1 MNKLLIAG
9 NWKMNL
15 GPTKA
20 RNLAGVLAQR
30 WPSGSF
36 TNQVV
41 VSPPALSVAAVIDE
55 LRGTDIA
62 VSVQNVHAEDSGAF
76 TGEISAPMVKDTG
89 CDYVIVGHS
98 ERREYFGEN
107 DALVAKKAKQVIA
120 NDLTAIVCVGE
131 KLEQRKKDEQEKVV
145 KQQLDAVLGNVSQ
158 FNTKQFVIA
167 YEPVWA
173 IGTGET
179 ASSEQAQEMHQFI
192 RSVLKDHWSD
202 EHSDQVKI
210 LYGGSMKPSNAEEL
224 LSQDD
229 VDGGLIGGASL
240 EVDSFSK
247 IIKIG
252 ESLTS
257 NG

>member
-1 MNKLLIAG
+1 MDKLLIAG

-20 RNLAGVLAQR
+20 KNLAGVLAQR

-41 VSPPALSVAAVIDE
+41 VAPPALSVAAVIDE
-55 LRGTDIA
+55 LNATDIA
-62 VSVQNVHAEDSGAF
+62 VSVQNVHTEDSGAY
-76 TGEISAPMVKDTG
+76 TGEISTPMVKDAG
-89 CDYVIVGHS
+89 CEYVIVGHS
-98 ERREYFGEN
+98 ERREYFGED
-107 DALVAKKAKQVIA
+107 DALVAEKAMKVIA
-120 NDLTAIVCVGE
+120 NELTAIVCVGE
-131 KLEQRKKDEQEKVV
+131 KLEQRKNDEQEKVV
-145 KQQLDAVLGNVSQ
+145 KKQLDVVLGKISQ
-158 FNTKQFVIA
+158 NDANRFVIA

-179 ASSEQAQEMHQFI
+179 ASPEQAQEMHKFI
-192 RSVLKDHWSD
+192 RSVLKDQWSD
-202 EHSDQVKI
+202 EHSNQVKI
-210 LYGGSMKPSNAEEL
+210 LYGGSMKPANAEEL
-224 LSQDD
+224 LSQND

-240 EVDSFSK
+240 EANSFSK
-247 IIKIG
+247 IIEIG